1 MLTGRSVR
9 SVATRP
15 LRDGTPGAL
24 VAHYDREVSDAT
36 NVWDDVPDWGGIGAL
51 RLVRSSSNALG
62 ASVWEIQPEGSQFV
76 YHFHR
81 GSEELLVVLRGTP
94 TVRMHDSE
102 RVLAEGDVV
111 PFPRGPEGGH
121 QIRND
126 SDDVAR
132 VLIVSAH
139 ANPDVAEYPET
150 GKVSM
155 IVDGKHTYH
164 RAADAVEHAGPE

>member
-1 MLTGRSVR
+1 
-9 SVATRP
+9 
-15 LRDGTPGAL
+15 
-24 VAHYDREVSDAT
+24 
-36 NVWDDVPDWGGIGAL
+36 
-51 RLVRSSSNALG
+51 
-62 ASVWEIQPEGSQFV
+62 
-76 YHFHR
+76 
-81 GSEELLVVLRGTP
+81 
-94 TVRMHDSE
+94 MHDSE

-132 VLIVSAH
+132 PDRLRARE
-139 ANPDVAEYPET
+139 PDVAEYPET